1 MRHDKVTA
9 TVTDSVSGPVAPMV
23 SARANTSHV
32 RIDEATL
39 VGSNKAGFVLDL
51 CSYTVLPVKLKTAP
65 SIHSTFRDRLDDDR
79 PAASGE
85 RRRRA
90 GTRERGLHRSRVP
103 VLLSPRRRRAH
114 MRIQA
119 VHRDLQSSAAGVAP
133 QST

>member
-51 CSYTVLPVKLKTAP
+51 FCSYTVLPVKLKPAP
-65 SIHSTFRDRLDDDR
+65 SIHSTF
-79 PAASGE
+79 P
-85 RRRRA
+85 
-90 GTRERGLHRSRVP
+90 
-103 VLLSPRRRRAH
+103 
-114 MRIQA
+114 
-119 VHRDLQSSAAGVAP
+119 
-133 QST
+133 